1 MSSIHQDKWFMWLD
15 TNCNLPENFKAT
27 TICNS
32 PLENTGLFYADN
44 SLKRTSRVPPSI
56 YAKPHSGIWK
66 SSACGFGLKYSPLGM
81 QNPPAF
87 EIWNPLPGLRNPIQ
101 RWIYNEKFG
110 ARRGYIFAI
119 YWTGVGKWSKCSI
132 MQPLQLSHD
141 RFVIDKKGCHGMT
154 R

>member
-56 YAKPHSGIWK
+56 YAKPDSGIWK
-66 SSACGFGLKYSPLGM
+66 RSACGFGLKYSPLGM

-87 EIWNPLPGLRNPIQ
+87 EIWNHYLDSVIRYSVESITKNLVLEEATFSQ
-101 RWIYNEKFG
+101 
-110 ARRGYIFAI
+110 YIELA
-119 YWTGVGKWSKCSI
+119 
-132 MQPLQLSHD
+132 
-141 RFVIDKKGCHGMT
+141 
-154 R
+154 